1 MIDRPRAI
9 ALTLAAG
16 LLVALGPMPVVAQSD
31 LEDRVSRLEQR
42 LDGSALIGLMNQA
55 ESLRQEVTTLRGE
68 IEVLQRQIDDL
79 RDQQRQLYL
88 DLDGRL
94 QSLEQGAPTE
104 SPADPAATGE
114 RPATDGDGDGAG
126 DGGGAGADAGDGAG
140 DGIGAAETPASPQ
153 TTGNADPPAPSDDQS
168 DADAQADPADAE
180 AAYEAAFEIL
190 RAGRYAEAAEAFEQ
204 FLADYPQAALAANA
218 RYWLG
223 ESHYVVREFETA
235 LGHFQ
240 QVIDN
245 HPDSNKRPDA
255 LLKIGY
261 VHFEQ
266 GRMAQARTALERV
279 IEAHPETTAANL
291 ARQRLDQ
298 L

>member
-1 MIDRPRAI
+1 MIDRPRTI

-16 LLVALGPMPVVAQSD
+16 LLAALGPMPVVAQSN

-42 LDGSALIGLMNQA
+42 LEGSALIGLMNQA

-94 QSLEQGAPTE
+94 QTLEQ
-104 SPADPAATGE
+104 ADPGTAPGDAATGE
-114 RPATDGDGDGAG
+114 RVATGGDGPG
-126 DGGGAGADAGDGAG
+126 AGDGAG
-140 DGIGAAETPASPQ
+140 DATDDGAGDGTDAPQTPATRR
-153 TTGNADPPAPSDDQS
+153 TTGDVDQPAVSDAQS
-168 DADAQADPADAE
+168 DADAQADPAAAE

-190 RAGRYAEAAEAFEQ
+190 RAGRYAEATEAFEQ

-245 HPDSNKRPDA
+245 HPESNKRPDA

-279 IEAHPETTAANL
+279 IEAHPESTAANL